1 MAVASEKAQMADRQ
15 MFRFLGIVPE
25 DQAIL
30 VVKSSNHFRADFAPI
45 AAAILTCAAPGPMPV
60 SPASLPFRHLSP
72 GIRLEPGGA
81 PFTPPAQG

>member
-1 MAVASEKAQMADRQ
+1 MADRQ

-25 DQAIL
+25 EHAIL

-60 SPASLPFRHLSP
+60 SPASLPFRNLAP

-81 PFTPPAQG
+81 PFTPPAQS